1 VTYLRGK
8 QDDRRQQ
15 DLWEYHVADG
25 VNRLLVD
32 SRALVPES
40 REGSPGAH
48 AHRWQRYCRI
58 HLGAR

>member
-8 QDDRRQQ
+8 QD
-15 DLWEYHVADG
+15 
-25 VNRLLVD
+25 
-32 SRALVPES
+32 ES

>member
-32 SRALVPES
+32 SS